1 MLISVFQLNLL
12 FLQGKLDSKIK
23 NISFAIHLVIY
34 GKKCIHKKRLLVTLI
49 LDVVDCSKI

>member
-34 GKKCIHKKRLLVTLI
+34 GKNVYIKSVYLSL
-49 LDVVDCSKI
+49 